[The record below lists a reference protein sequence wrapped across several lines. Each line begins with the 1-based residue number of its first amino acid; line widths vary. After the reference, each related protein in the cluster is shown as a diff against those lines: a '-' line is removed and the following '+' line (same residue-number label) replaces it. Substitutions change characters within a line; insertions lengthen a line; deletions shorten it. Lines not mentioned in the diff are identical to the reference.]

1 LTFWILSFI
10 ISDEIW
16 LYTKKNNPERVKKM
30 DALFT
35 LQLTFSIIGAIAIV
49 VFTVALGYAIYD
61 TNR

>member
-1 LTFWILSFI
+1 MKFGSTPN
-10 ISDEIW
+10 
-16 LYTKKNNPERVKKM
+16 KNNSERVKKM

-35 LQLTFSIIGAIAIV
+35 LQLIFSIIGAIGIV